1 MNNETYTYITYDIY
15 TNSVNEKYLKNVVK
29 NMQQTEQLKNG
40 IPQNNGE
47 DDPSGKSNFIRVF
60 GNEFSEYINFEKLKF
75 NFFLVKD
82 DQKKNKITIHLEN
95 EFPEGIQEMLTS
107 FLGKT
112 DPDILIYSYFN
123 TETHI
128 KGSRFSALRAN
139 NLIYS
144 KGFSIEENDESL
156 KLNIYDDPIV
166 NNFFPSVT
174 ECLDDEILTDSAHTI
189 AQEQTAQLIHEIAK
203 EMPNKIELL
212 KKNFGKFRGVS
223 L

>member
-1 MNNETYTYITYDIY
+1 MNIETYTYITYDIY

-29 NMQQTEQLKNG
+29 NIQQTEHLKNG
-40 IPQNNGE
+40 IPKNNGE

-82 DQKKNKITIHLEN
+82 DQKKNKITLYLEN
-95 EFPEGIQEMLTS
+95 EYPEGMQEMLTS

-112 DPDILIYSYFN
+112 DPDIFIYSYFN

-128 KGSRFSALRAN
+128 KGSRFSTLRAN
-139 NLIYS
+139 NSIYS
-144 KGFSIEENDESL
+144 KGFSIEENDELL

-166 NNFFPSVT
+166 NHFFPSVT
-174 ECLDDEILTDSAHTI
+174 ECLDDEILTDSAHKI
-189 AQEQTAQLIHEIAK
+189 AQEQTAQLIHKIAK
-203 EMPNKIELL
+203 EMPNKIDLL